1 MSATQ
6 DHRTMSVTSPLPAN
20 TLLFWRMTGSEQLG
34 RLSEYRVHLLSKNA
48 DIHIADVL
56 GKSMT
61 VNMVLPGNGA
71 RHFNGIVT
79 RFASTGAYAD
89 FFSYEAIVRPW
100 LWLLTR
106 SSNCCIFQDMSV
118 PDIVSAVCHGK
129 AYAGLPVLDK
139 SQLTSTYPKLTYCVQ
154 YRESDFNFVC
164 RLLEQAGIY
173 FYFSHT
179 ASNHTMVLVDSS
191 GTHTDIPGY
200 RSVPFRVEAGHTDSD
215 VESIY
220 EWIAGGEIQAS
231 KYVMNDFDFEHTSSS
246 TSGSLLAT
254 GSANAAFKQPVYEQ
268 FDYPGGYISV
278 GDGQTLTSA
287 RVDELQ
293 GQSEQISAVSI
304 ARGLFPGGLFGLSEH
319 PRADQNGKYL
329 VTGAEYTITDTK
341 YETTGNPSCS
351 TADGASFI
359 CRLSAI
365 GTAHS
370 YRPQRIT
377 PCPYVRGPQTA
388 IVVGKAGE
396 EIWTD
401 QYGRI
406 KVQFHWDRVGKED
419 EKSSCWVRVAQSWSG
434 KRWGSMFIPRIGMEV
449 VVEFLE
455 GDPDRPLV
463 TGCVYNSD
471 MIPPYGLPGNQTRST
486 IKSNSSKGGNGFNEL
501 RFEDKKGSEQVF
513 IHAQHNLDTY
523 VKNDTLEWTGND
535 RHHIVTKNNMEQV
548 GGDQSLSVKGD
559 LNQKVEG
566 TSSMDAGMNL
576 EQKAGTNVGIEA
588 GTDLHIKAGMNVV
601 IEAGMSITLK
611 AGGGYIVIGPASVA
625 IVGTPILLNS
635 GGSAG
640 SGAGIT
646 TKAPVAP
653 TKADDGTS

>member
-1 MSATQ
+1 MPPTQ
-6 DHRTMSVTSPLPAN
+6 DRRTMSVTSPLPAD
-20 TLLFWRMTGSEQLG
+20 TLLFLHMAGSEQLG
-34 RLSEYRVHLLSKNA
+34 RLFEYRVQMLSKTA
-48 DIHIADVL
+48 DIKIADVL
-56 GKSMT
+56 GKNMT
-61 VNMVLPGNGA
+61 LHLDMPNSDT
-71 RHFNGIVT
+71 RYFNGIVT
-79 RFASTGAYAD
+79 RFASTGSYND
-89 FFSYEAIVRPW
+89 FSSYEAIVRPW

-118 PDIVSAVCHGK
+118 PDIVSTVCQGK
-129 AYAGLPVLDK
+129 AYGGLPVLD
-139 SQLTSTYPKLTYCVQ
+139 SGQLIGTYPKLTYCVQ

-173 FYFSHT
+173 FYFTHT

-191 GTHTDIPGY
+191 SAHADIPGY
-200 RSVPFRVEAGHTDSD
+200 RSVPFRVGAGHTDSD
-215 VESIY
+215 FESIY
-220 EWIAGGEIQAS
+220 DWTAGGEIQAS
-231 KYVMNDFDFEHTSSS
+231 KYVMNVFDFERASAS

-254 GSANAAFKQPVYEQ
+254 GSTSAAFKQPVYEQ
-268 FDYPGGYISV
+268 FDYPGGY
-278 GDGQTLTSA
+278 TSA
-287 RVDELQ
+287 DAGEALASARIDELQ
-293 GQSEQISAVSI
+293 GQSEQISAISS
-304 ARGLFPGGLFGLSEH
+304 ARGLFPGGIFGLSEH

-329 VTGAEYTITDTK
+329 VTGAEYEITDTE
-341 YETTGNPSCS
+341 YRTGSAATEVAP
-351 TADGASFI
+351 FV

-365 GTAHS
+365 GAAHS
-370 YRPQRIT
+370 YRPQRIVPR
-377 PCPYVRGPQTA
+377 PCVQGPQTA

-471 MIPPYGLPGNQTRST
+471 MAPPYNLPANQTRST
-486 IKSNSSKGGNGFNEL
+486 IKSNSSKGGVGFNEL
-501 RFEDKKGSEQVF
+501 RFEDKKDREQIF
-513 IHAQHNLDTY
+513 MHAQHNLDAY
-523 VKNDTLEWTGND
+523 VKNDMLEWIGND
-535 RHHIVTKNNMEQV
+535 RHQIVTKNKLEQV
-548 GGDQSLSVKGD
+548 DGDQSLLVKGD
-559 LNQKVEG
+559 LNQKVQG
-566 TSSMDAGMNL
+566 TTSMDAGMDL
-576 EQKAGTNVGIEA
+576 EQKAGTKVGIEA
-588 GTDLHIKAGMNVV
+588 GTDLHIKAGMNLV

-625 IVGTPILLNS
+625 ISGTPILLNS

-646 TKAPVAP
+646 TKEPVAP